1 MAELRVR
8 APALADLGEIE
19 AYSHDRFG
27 VVVGEAYMLGLS
39 QAFDRIA
46 EYPESA
52 PLRPEYGADI
62 RCKRFRSHRVIYL
75 IASDSVEVLRV
86 LHVSRDARPELSA

>member
-19 AYSHDRFG
+19 ASSHDRFG
-27 VVVGEAYMLGLS
+27 VDVGEAYMLGLS

-46 EYPESA
+46 EYPQSA
-52 PLRPEYGADI
+52 PLRPDYGANI
-62 RCKRFRSHRVIYL
+62 RCKRFRSHRIVYL
-75 IASDSVEVLRV
+75 IAGNSVEVLRV
-86 LHVSRDARPELSA
+86 LHVSRDAHAELST